1 MTGSF
6 SVDRILVVTDSPGRL
21 RGHERLA
28 AVLASRPGRRVTLTV
43 AAPGDPTGLRSA
55 LAELAPA
62 AAPGRDWD
70 IRVAAPAGPIESLL
84 ADHQAL
90 VPVGAPDDGRL
101 IIRAWQRGLCVV
113 NSPEQARTIAGFSDD
128 YHDESFAKPWFS
140 VMEGDPV
147 VVTNPQRITL
157 DYGARINPRAVIHN
171 ECEIRI
177 GRGSLLGAD
186 AELNLFSARFVMG
199 QFCHTS
205 SYLAA
210 IGSRHTLAH
219 PSTFAVSRG
228 AYAFLGEPAD
238 KVADIVIGNDVWIA
252 ARAMLM
258 PGVQVADGCVVGA
271 GSVVTKS
278 LTEPYGIYAGNPAR
292 LIRFRFPPHV
302 IKWLCG
308 IQWWNWP
315 TRKLWEARRFF
326 TTDIAD
332 KSEEELWRLIE
343 R

>member
-1 MTGSF
+1 M
-6 SVDRILVVTDSPGRL
+6 
-21 RGHERLA
+21 
-28 AVLASRPGRRVTLTV
+28 
-43 AAPGDPTGLRSA
+43 
-55 LAELAPA
+55 
-62 AAPGRDWD
+62 
-70 IRVAAPAGPIESLL
+70 
-84 ADHQAL
+84 
-90 VPVGAPDDGRL
+90 
-101 IIRAWQRGLCVV
+101 
-113 NSPEQARTIAGFSDD
+113 
-128 YHDESFAKPWFS
+128 
-140 VMEGDPV
+140 
-147 VVTNPQRITL
+147 
-157 DYGARINPRAVIHN
+157 
-171 ECEIRI
+171 
-177 GRGSLLGAD
+177 
-186 AELNLFSARFVMG
+186 
-199 QFCHTS
+199 
-205 SYLAA
+205 AA

>member
-1 MTGSF
+1 
-6 SVDRILVVTDSPGRL
+6 VDRILVVTDSPERL
-21 RGHERLA
+21 LGHERLA
-28 AVLASRPGRRVTLTV
+28 DVLASRPGRRVTLTV
-43 AAPGDPTGLRSA
+43 AAPSDPAGLRSA

-62 AAPGRDWD
+62 AGLGPDWD
-70 IRVAAPAGPIESLL
+70 IRVAAPAGPVESLL

-90 VPVGAPDDGRL
+90 VPVGAADDGRL

-113 NSPEQARTIAGFSDD
+113 NSPEQARRIAGFSDD
-128 YHDESFAKPWFS
+128 YHDDSVAKPWFS

-171 ECEIRI
+171 ESEIRI

-252 ARAMLM
+252 ARVMLM

-292 LIRFRFPPHV
+292 LLRFRFPPHV
-302 IKWLCG
+302 VKWLCG
-308 IQWWNWP
+308 IQWWSWP
-315 TRKLWEARRFF
+315 TRRLWEARRFF
-326 TTDIAD
+326 ATDIAD

>member
-1 MTGSF
+1 MTGPF
-6 SVDRILVVTDSPGRL
+6 SVDKILVVTDSPERL
-21 RGHERLA
+21 HGHERLA

-43 AAPGDPTGLRSA
+43 AAPGDPAGLRGA
-55 LAELAPA
+55 LEALAPA
-62 AAPGRDWD
+62 AALDRDWD
-70 IRVAAPAGPIESLL
+70 IRVAAPAGPVESLL
-84 ADHQAL
+84 AEHQAL

-140 VMEGDPV
+140 IMEGDPV

-171 ECEIRI
+171 ESEVRI